1 MPIMI
6 IPSINSA
13 SVGSLICFLSRHMLD
28 GMCSFLSTDGINYTR
43 HNPLTPYLSVLANAT
58 MLSDGTDFYAFW
70 SGPNLFFHKSSDGLA
85 WTETA
90 FPVSIENPVVA
101 YGDGKIVVVDCTN
114 GISLVSSNGGTSWT
128 QSTAPV
134 MYVINLTYIPSSGI
148 FMLASQDT
156 EYATSTDG
164 LTWTERTY
172 PVGIGGGP
180 TAGA

>member
-1 MPIMI
+1 M
-6 IPSINSA
+6 SGSSA
-13 SVGSLICFLSRHMLD
+13 S
-28 GMCSFLSTDGINYTR
+28 GMNSHLSTDGISYTLQY
-43 HNPLTPYLSVLANAT
+43 PLTPALSFIFCNAT
-58 MLSDGTDFYAFW
+58 MLSDGTNFYAFLTG
-70 SGPNLFFHKSSDGLA
+70 SRAYFYKSADGIA
-85 WTETA
+85 WAETA

-101 YGDGKIVVVDCTN
+101 YGGGKIVVVDGTN
-114 GISLVSSNGGTSWT
+114 GISLVSYNGGTSWT

-134 MYVINLTYIPSSGI
+134 MIVNNLTYSAGAEM
-148 FMLASQDT
+148 FMLASADT